1 MEETGKSRPMK
12 VIFDDEKAKGQLMAN
27 LKKLGKVHL
36 EDKFKNLSIM
46 NDMTKKER
54 QLNKEKWEEVKTKND
69 EAKSNE
75 ELEWGDFKYIVKEP
89 P

>member
-1 MEETGKSRPMK
+1 
-12 VIFDDEKAKGQLMAN
+12 
-27 LKKLGKVHL
+27 
-36 EDKFKNLSIM
+36 
-46 NDMTKKER
+46 MTKKER